1 MIFMNP
7 STPNRYALISWLLW
21 TAGFLAFPIAGVAGG
36 VVAGRVDNPIAAVV
50 AGLITG
56 AVIGTGQWLVSRG
69 RLRPWPWILGTALG
83 MGAGL
88 LLGAAVVGFRTSL
101 ADVAVMGALTGVVL
115 GVAQTVALPARTRRR
130 WWWAVAMP
138 LLWALGWIVTTVA
151 GIPVEEQFTIFGA
164 SGAVTFSAL
173 SGILLQ
179 QLLPA
184 HQAPEATVTNP
195 TVAARPA
202 ATASKDKA

>member
-1 MIFMNP
+1 MIFMNS
-7 STPNRYALISWLLW
+7 STPHRYALISWLLW
-21 TAGFLAFPIAGVAGG
+21 TTGFLAFPIAGVVGG
-36 VVAGRVDNPIAAVV
+36 LVAGRVDNPIAAVV

-69 RLRPWPWILGTALG
+69 RLRPLPWILATALG

-88 LLGAAVVGFRTSL
+88 LVGATVVGFRTSL
-101 ADVAVMGALTGVVL
+101 ADVAVMGALTGAVL
-115 GVAQTVALPARTRRR
+115 GVAQTVALPARTRWR

-138 LLWALGWIVTTVA
+138 LLWALGWIVTTLA
-151 GIPVEEQFTIFGA
+151 GIPVEEQFTLFGA

-184 HQAPEATVTNP
+184 RQTARQPVTDPTLAPH
-195 TVAARPA
+195 PA
-202 ATASKDKA
+202 AASTNKS